1 MSRKSEIK
9 RLEKRLELLKSEE
22 ILMDRILED
31 IVEKIEDV
39 IPSNLKG
46 STKNKG
52 LKRKVRY
59 RLQAIRRGTTVIC
72 RITDERQLVLLGEGI
87 ARCHIDDKFDV
98 GIGFGIAQFRAKA
111 DWSNK
116 SVDRFIDRFYI

>member
-1 MSRKSEIK
+1 
-9 RLEKRLELLKSEE
+9 
-22 ILMDRILED
+22 MDRILED

-111 DWSNK
+111 DWANK

>member
-87 ARCHIDDKFDV
+87 ARCHIDDKFDG
-98 GIGFGIAQFRAKA
+98 GIGFSIAQFRAKA
-111 DWSNK
+111 DWANK
-116 SVDRFIDRFYI
+116 SVDRFINRFYI

>member
-1 MSRKSEIK
+1 
-9 RLEKRLELLKSEE
+9 
-22 ILMDRILED
+22 MDRILED

-111 DWSNK
+111 DWANR
-116 SVDRFIDRFYI
+116 SVDRFINRFYI